1 MKVRVTLMT
10 ENDRHPNATKE
21 EIENTTKKGWELLC
35 MMFNNSY
42 EQEEA
47 VTVEKCEL
55 VEI

>member
-10 ENDRHPNATKE
+10 ENDRHLNATKE
-21 EIENTTKKGWELLC
+21 EIENTAKKSWELLC

-42 EQEEA
+42 AQEEA

-55 VEI
+55 VEM